1 MAAAHTSARPR
12 ATFYLR
18 AHGNGEIRAAE
29 AGWILAGLAGMSVG
43 VAKMARWDYPLIF
56 VWAGLAAVSLMFW
69 AAAVIVIAKVMGW
82 AS

>member
-1 MAAAHTSARPR
+1 
-12 ATFYLR
+12 
-18 AHGNGEIRAAE
+18 
-29 AGWILAGLAGMSVG
+29 MSVG